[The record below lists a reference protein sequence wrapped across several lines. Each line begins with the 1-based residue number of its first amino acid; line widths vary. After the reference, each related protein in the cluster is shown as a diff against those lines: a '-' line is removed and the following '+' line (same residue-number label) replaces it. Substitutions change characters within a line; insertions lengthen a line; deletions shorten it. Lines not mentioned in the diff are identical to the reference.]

1 MIVKSNETR
10 LLFYKAELT
19 LKLWGVPIHLDGF
32 SFIAEAAVLKCL
44 FNYRKSNILYSHI
57 ASSRGITSKTVS
69 NSIAYAL
76 GKNREHICSVLRL
89 GLNNLYASRVI
100 SLLALHISGDMDTV
114 L

>member
-44 FNYRKSNILYSHI
+44 FNYSP
-57 ASSRGITSKTVS
+57 T
-69 NSIAYAL
+69 
-76 GKNREHICSVLRL
+76 
-89 GLNNLYASRVI
+89 
-100 SLLALHISGDMDTV
+100 
-114 L
+114 